1 LAVGTRTAVTRPDTN
16 RELEWSFIAILLVA
30 ALYMA
35 YEFLGTPGGSDPIGH
50 VLGIVGMTM
59 MLMTETLYT
68 FRKRFRWFQVGRLRA
83 WLSFHIFTGLV
94 GPALVLV
101 HSAFE
106 FNGLA
111 GLSMFF
117 TVIVVASG
125 FVGRYL
131 YTAIPRSRAGAELTL
146 TEVTAQEA
154 EVQLQ
159 IDRLTAQRSTRVD
172 AILRADAAHQ
182 ADTQQSTIGSVLGRG
197 WRDWRYRRDVNQQ
210 LRQLDRT
217 DRHAAQELTR
227 VLRRR
232 RELERQIS
240 TLQAAHRLMS
250 AWHTVHVP
258 LGVTLFLSA
267 FLHVVGTLYF
277 GAVKL
282 F

>member
-1 LAVGTRTAVTRPDTN
+1 MAVSQPETN
-16 RELEWSFIAILLVA
+16 RELEWSLIAVLIVA
-30 ALYMA
+30 ALYVA
-35 YEFLGTPGGSDPIGH
+35 YEFLGTPGGSDPLGH
-50 VLGIVGMTM
+50 TLGIVGMTL

-68 FRKRFRWFQVGRLRA
+68 FRKRFRWFQAGRLRA

-94 GPALVLV
+94 GPALVLT

-111 GLSMFF
+111 GLSMIF
-117 TVIVVASG
+117 TLVVVASG

-146 TEVTAQEA
+146 SEVKVQEI
-154 EVQLQ
+154 EVQHQ
-159 IDRLTAQRSTRVD
+159 IDLLIAQRSTRID
-172 AILRADAAHQ
+172 AILKADAAHQ
-182 ADTQQSTIGSVLGRG
+182 AETQQGTLGSVLLRG
-197 WRDWRYRRDVNQQ
+197 WRDWRYRRDVDRQ

-217 DRHAAQELTR
+217 ERLAAKELTR

-240 TLQAAHRLMS
+240 TLQAAHRLMG
-250 AWHTVHVP
+250 AWHTIHVP

-267 FLHVVGTLYF
+267 ILHVIGTLYF